1 MVQSADPAEPS
12 PNSRIGGNR
21 SGLRR
26 ILLIGVPVLATV
38 AALIFYLAGGRYAET
53 DDAYVQAA
61 RVDVSTNIAGRI
73 VEVDVHDNQ
82 SVRAGQVLFR
92 LDPRRFQIAVA
103 DAEAQLAVARRK
115 IPALAADYRQH
126 QADAESAR
134 STLAYRQ
141 REFERQKELAVEGI
155 SSHAQLDQAANDL
168 ASARQQLAAAGEQ
181 SASALAGLGGTLGQ
195 PVDAQPGVQQAQ
207 AALNRA
213 KLELSYTVVTA
224 PIDGVVAKVEN
235 LQVGD
240 YVEAA
245 SPLFALVSQRRI
257 WIEANFK
264 ETDVTHMRPGQR
276 ATYKIDAFPGK
287 TFNATVQSAS
297 PGTGSSFA
305 LLPPENA
312 SGNWV
317 KVVQRLPVRLSV
329 ESRDAAVPLAAGMSV
344 RVKVDTQHHRTLPFL
359 GG

>member
-1 MVQSADPAEPS
+1 MAPSADPAEPPPKS
-12 PNSRIGGNR
+12 R
-21 SGLRR
+21 SGRDRSAPRR
-26 ILLIGVPVLATV
+26 LLLIGGPALAVV
-38 AALIFYLAGGRYAET
+38 AALAFYLAGGRYAST

-61 RVDVSTNIAGRI
+61 RVDVSTNIPGR
-73 VEVDVHDNQ
+73 VSEVDVHDNQ
-82 SVRAGQVLFR
+82 AVRAGQVLFR
-92 LDPRRFQIAVA
+92 LDPRRFEIAVA

-115 IPALAADYRQH
+115 IPALQADYRQR
-126 QADAESAR
+126 QADEESMR
-134 STLAYRQ
+134 TTLAYRK
-141 REFERQKELAVEGI
+141 REFDRQTQLAADGI

-168 ASARQQLAAAGEQ
+168 ASARQQLAAASQQ
-181 SASALAGLGGTLGQ
+181 SASALADLGGNLVQ
-195 PVDAQPGVQQAQ
+195 PIDEQPGVRQAQ
-207 AALNRA
+207 AALDRA

-224 PIDGVVAKVEN
+224 PIDGVAAKVEQ

-240 YVEAA
+240 YVNAA
-245 SPLFALVSQRRI
+245 SPLFALVSQRRM

-264 ETDVTHMRPGQR
+264 ETDVTHMRPGQH
-276 ATYKIDAFPGK
+276 ATYRIDAYPAK
-287 TFNATVQSAS
+287 TFDATVESAS

-329 ESRDAAVPLAAGMSV
+329 GRRSAAAPLAAGMSV
-344 RVKVDTQHHRTLPFL
+344 RVKVDTQHHRALPFL